1 MAARILVV
9 APDLPHPPFTG
20 AHTRP
25 LSLIRALARHH
36 EVVAVGAAAPGAD
49 LAPLEELC
57 LAVGRLRAEPYRRGA
72 ARSVLSAARRGFTPV
87 PLIGRS
93 YSASLARLVA
103 SAVERFSP
111 AVPSHEMTASAE
123 LWQDAAPLAA
133 CDQPKTSGS
142 SVRRCWRRLRATLSG
157 VRIEYIYLVI
167 VLAWGLAQV
176 FIVPP
181 LQVPDEEA
189 HWYRSWAI
197 TDGQLT
203 ADAQGMLTL
212 PAYFR
217 PIYQLVNRIED
228 PGGSPLPVSLVGQPG
243 FTTYR
248 ALFNQTE
255 LRGTVRV
262 DSHVRRYSPIGY
274 LPQAV
279 GIGLGRVVGASPLT
293 CFYMA
298 RIMNLLVAVALFFF
312 AIRLAPFGK
321 QLYAFLALLPMTM
334 FELTSV
340 ACDALTLAGA
350 FFFTALVLNLSRRD
364 VLRTAD
370 IVSLLV
376 AAALFLNVKPGYWA
390 LIFLLLLIRPRQIGG
405 AVKYWCFVASG
416 LAVVVAV
423 FLLVLLSTS
432 TVSADLT
439 ASAAGAGVSG
449 QAPFILHHPL
459 GFASVLWENVSATMM
474 GWVEQSI
481 GLLGWLQIPLPQT
494 FYLFVLVVGLKFFM
508 GMDEKLTLQTWRRL
522 LLGAVGVAMF
532 LTLAISVY
540 VFLEP
545 VGSARV
551 FLQGRYLAPIWLL
564 LMLSVYGI
572 RLVQQHWRVIFIA
585 AVFLL
590 MLAQNFHTLMAYYR

>member
-1 MAARILVV
+1 
-9 APDLPHPPFTG
+9 
-20 AHTRP
+20 
-25 LSLIRALARHH
+25 
-36 EVVAVGAAAPGAD
+36 
-49 LAPLEELC
+49 
-57 LAVGRLRAEPYRRGA
+57 
-72 ARSVLSAARRGFTPV
+72 
-87 PLIGRS
+87 
-93 YSASLARLVA
+93 
-103 SAVERFSP
+103 
-111 AVPSHEMTASAE
+111 
-123 LWQDAAPLAA
+123 
-133 CDQPKTSGS
+133 
-142 SVRRCWRRLRATLSG
+142 
-157 VRIEYIYLVI
+157 
-167 VLAWGLAQV
+167 
-176 FIVPP
+176 
-181 LQVPDEEA
+181 
-189 HWYRSWAI
+189 
-197 TDGQLT
+197 
-203 ADAQGMLTL
+203 
-212 PAYFR
+212 
-217 PIYQLVNRIED
+217 
-228 PGGSPLPVSLVGQPG
+228 
-243 FTTYR
+243 
-248 ALFNQTE
+248 
-255 LRGTVRV
+255 
-262 DSHVRRYSPIGY
+262 
-274 LPQAV
+274 
-279 GIGLGRVVGASPLT
+279 
-293 CFYMA
+293 
-298 RIMNLLVAVALFFF
+298 
-312 AIRLAPFGK
+312 
-321 QLYAFLALLPMTM
+321 
-334 FELTSV
+334 
-340 ACDALTLAGA
+340 
-350 FFFTALVLNLSRRD
+350 
-364 VLRTAD
+364 
-370 IVSLLV
+370 VSLLV

-449 QAPFILHHPL
+449 QAHFILHHPL

-572 RLVQQHWRVIFIA
+572 RLVQQHWRVIFIT